1 MSRGRGV
8 GASGEDRVAHGRARR
23 AVFARVVVLFA
34 ALGLAGCAG
43 SPPVRA
49 VRAARYYAAGTQA
62 LERGETRV
70 AIAALEHAVG
80 LMPNAS
86 EIHNHLGL
94 AYWSDGREDA
104 ALRELERAVELDCE
118 NDAALGNLARLRAWM
133 ADETGIGPS
142 GAAVRPAGV
151 ERSSVHGG

>member
-1 MSRGRGV
+1 MAR
-8 GASGEDRVAHGRARR
+8 GRARL
-23 AVFARVVVLFA
+23 AGGAATLLLLA
-34 ALGLAGCAG
+34 ALAVVGCGG

-62 LERGETRV
+62 LERGETRG
-70 AIAALEHAVG
+70 AIDALERAAD

-94 AYWSDGREDA
+94 AYWSDGREAA

-118 NDAALGNLARLRAWM
+118 NDAALGNLARLRARM
-133 ADETGIGPS
+133 AGGS
-142 GAAVRPAGV
+142 GVDSPGASVRPAGV